1 MNIVQQVVSRISIW
15 CRFKFECS
23 RDAKSDNRYCGGIS
37 HLLYMKTL
45 KLAIVNNSD
54 LSDAIRVYSSMFRMA
69 YNRLQEGCS
78 ENITWHKLKDIFGV
92 NCWLASSAAKE
103 AHGLVTLNKN
113 KKVLFGGKWNLKQYL
128 KGLITKEQFKQKRL
142 MPLCSIGER
151 QYAGNRLFDFD
162 FVNRVVVFKP
172 SNGVRK
178 EIQFCPVKK
187 KLANELAEVQE
198 LVSQKKM
205 PVTVKFTDKHLF
217 LIYDESLIY
226 NEAYKG
232 LKHNRVLGIDM
243 NPNYIG
249 VSVIEFDKD
258 DEFKV
263 LHKEVYNLIALTKPS
278 GESSQHK
285 KSKYYTNK
293 LKYETLAIAHRINK
307 LVDYW
312 KCSKLAIE
320 DLSIKPKDQKKGK
333 TFNRLSNNKWERSLF
348 VDKLKMLSGIHG
360 YEFVEVNPAYSSI
373 VGNFAYGNEN
383 TPDMVAASIEI
394 ARRAYKKFEKGWFYP
409 KFSVET
415 QDERWKQTLGGVKTW
430 KNLFQKVKEAKLKYR
445 FLLVDYVHNAVLSK
459 TYNKQKWIYHVFA

>member
-1 MNIVQQVVSRISIW
+1 
-15 CRFKFECS
+15 
-23 RDAKSDNRYCGGIS
+23 
-37 HLLYMKTL
+37 
-45 KLAIVNNSD
+45 
-54 LSDAIRVYSSMFRMA
+54 MA

-78 ENITWHKLKDIFGV
+78 ENTTWHKLKEIFGV

-103 AHGLVTLNKN
+103 AHGLLDANSG
-113 KKVLFGGKWNLKQYL
+113 KKVLFGGKWNLTQYL
-128 KGLITKEQFKQKRL
+128 TGLITKEQFKQKR
-142 MPLCSIGER
+142 MVPLCSVGER
-151 QYAGNRLFDFD
+151 QYYGNRLFDLD
-162 FVNRVVVFKP
+162 LTNNRVEFKP
-172 SNGVRK
+172 SNGIK
-178 EIQFCPVKK
+178 TEIKFCPVKK
-187 KLANELAEVQE
+187 KLANELSKVQE
-198 LVSQKKM
+198 LAEQKEM
-205 PVTVKFTDKHLF
+205 PVTVKFTDNHLF
-217 LIYDESLIY
+217 LTYDESLIY

-258 DEFKV
+258 DEFRV
-263 LHKEVYNLIALTKPS
+263 LHKEVYDLTLLTKSS
-278 GESSQHK
+278 GKASTDT

-293 LKYETLAIAHRINK
+293 LKHETLAIAHKINK
-307 LVDYW
+307 LMDYW

-333 TFNRLSNNKWERSLF
+333 NLNRLCNNKWERSLF
-348 VDKLKMLSGIHG
+348 VNKLNMLAGIHR
-360 YEFVEVNPAYSSI
+360 YELVEVNPAYSSI

-430 KNLFQKVKEAKLKYR
+430 KSLFRKVKEAKLKYR
-445 FLLVDYVHNAVLSK
+445 FLLSDYVGNAVFSNF
-459 TYNKQKWIYHVFA
+459 YKQRMWASHVFA